1 MVRKVVL
8 AYSGGLDTSV
18 AVRWIAQT
26 YRCEVVCFCADIGQ
40 AEDLEGA
47 RAKALAVG
55 AQKAIVADLRLPFV
69 RDYVWPALRAG
80 ALYEGQYLLG
90 TSLARPCI
98 GRGLMEA
105 ADAEQAD
112 AISHGATGK
121 GNDQVRFELTAY
133 HFRPGIR
140 IIAPWREWEFKGRRE
155 LIEYTKAHGIP
166 IEATADKPYSVDR
179 NLLHTSYEGGV
190 LEDPWREPEPS
201 MFQLT
206 RDPSAA
212 PDAPRV
218 IELELERGDA
228 VAIDGER
235 LGPVE
240 LLGRLNAIAGEHGV
254 GRVDLVENR
263 FVGMKSRGVYETPG
277 GTVLH
282 AARAAVESLTLDR
295 EVLRLRQDLMPRY
308 AALVYN
314 GFWFAPE
321 RETLQRMIDDIA
333 QSVTGTARLRLFK
346 GAVTVLGRKAPKSLY
361 RPDIVTFEEDSVY
374 DQRDA
379 QGFIKLNALRLR
391 IRSEVDHP
399 AASPR
404 LVGSDDARDP

>member
-18 AVRWIAQT
+18 AVKWIAQT
-26 YRCEVVCFCADIGQ
+26 YRCEVVCFCADVGQ
-40 AEDLEGA
+40 AEDLEAA
-47 RAKALAVG
+47 RTKALAVG
-55 AQKAIVADLRLPFV
+55 AQKAVVHDLRLPFV
-69 RDYVWPALRAG
+69 VEYVWPALRAG
-80 ALYEGQYLLG
+80 ALYENQYLLG

-98 GRGLMEA
+98 AKGMMDVVA
-105 ADAEQAD
+105 AEGAD

-121 GNDQVRFELTAY
+121 GNDQVRFELAAY
-133 HFRPGIR
+133 HFRPGIK
-140 IIAPWREWEFKGRRE
+140 IIAPWREWHFKGRRE
-155 LIEYTKAHGIP
+155 LIDYTKEHSIP
-166 IEATADKPYSVDR
+166 IEATAEKPYSVDR

-190 LEDPWREPEPS
+190 LEDPWRAPDPE

-206 RDPSAA
+206 RDPMRA
-212 PDAPRV
+212 PDSPRIV
-218 IELELERGDA
+218 EIELEHGDP

-240 LLGRLNAIAGEHGV
+240 LLARCNEIAGEHGV

-277 GTVLH
+277 GTLLH

-295 EVLRLRQDLMPRY
+295 EVLRLRHDLMPRY
-308 AALVYN
+308 ATLVYN

-321 RETLQRMIDDIA
+321 REALQRMFDDTA
-333 QSVTGTARLRLFK
+333 RKVTGTARLQLYK
-346 GAVTVLGRKAPKSLY
+346 GSLTVLGRKSPHSLY
-361 RPDIVTFEEDSVY
+361 RPDIVTFEEDAVY

-391 IRSEVDHP
+391 IRSE
-399 AASPR
+399 AS
-404 LVGSDDARDP
+404 GG

>member
-18 AVRWIAQT
+18 AVRWIKEKYQ
-26 YRCEVVCFCADIGQ
+26 CEVICYCADVGQ
-40 AEDLEGA
+40 NEDLEGA
-47 RAKALAVG
+47 QKKALAVG
-55 AQKAIVADLRLPFV
+55 ASKGLIGDLREEFV
-69 RDYVWPALRAG
+69 RDYVFPALRAG
-80 ALYEGQYLLG
+80 ALYEGQYLMG

-98 GRGLMEA
+98 GKGLMDC
-105 ADAEQAD
+105 ADAEGAD

-133 HFRPGIR
+133 HFRPGIK
-140 IIAPWREWEFKGRRE
+140 IIAPWREWEFKGRKE
-155 LIEYTKAHGIP
+155 LIAYTKEHNIP

-190 LEDPWREPEPS
+190 LEDPWKEPDPA

-206 RDPSAA
+206 RDPSQA
-212 PDAPRV
+212 PDTPRILE
-218 IELELERGDA
+218 IEYEKGDA
-228 VAIDGER
+228 VAIDGKR
-235 LGPVE
+235 LGPAALLAE
-240 LLGRLNAIAGEHGV
+240 LNKIGGEHGV

-277 GTVLH
+277 GSVLH
-282 AARAAVESLTLDR
+282 AARSAVESITLDR

-308 AALVYN
+308 AGLVYN

-321 RETLQRMIDDIA
+321 RETLQRMIDDVA
-333 QSVTGTARLRLFK
+333 QAITGTARLKLFK
-346 GAVTVLGRKAPKSLY
+346 GNITVLGRKAPRSLY
-361 RPDIVTFEEDSVY
+361 RPDIVTFEEDNVY

-391 IRSEVDHP
+391 IRSELDRR
-399 AASPR
+399 S
-404 LVGSDDARDP
+404 

>member
-18 AVRWIAQT
+18 AVRWIAET

-55 AQKAIVADLRLPFV
+55 AAKAVVRDLRLEFV

-80 ALYEGQYLLG
+80 ALYEQQYLLG

-98 GRGLMEA
+98 ARGLMEA
-105 ADAEQAD
+105 ADAEGAD
-112 AISHGATGK
+112 AIGHGATGK
-121 GNDQVRFELTAY
+121 GNDQVRFELAAY
-133 HFRPGIR
+133 HFRPGIK

-155 LIEYTKAHGIP
+155 LIDYTKQHAIP

-190 LEDPWREPEPS
+190 LEDPWREPDPS

-206 RDPSAA
+206 RDPMRA
-212 PDAPRV
+212 PDEPRT
-218 IELELERGDA
+218 IELELEHGDA

-240 LLGRLNAIAGEHGV
+240 LLAKLNVIAGEHGV

-277 GTVLH
+277 GAVLH

-295 EVLRLRQDLMPRY
+295 ETLRLRHDLMPRY

-321 RETLQRMIDDIA
+321 REALQRLVDDIA
-333 QSVTGTARLRLFK
+333 RGITGTARLRLYK
-346 GAVTVLGRKAPKSLY
+346 GGITVLGRKSPHSLY

-391 IRSEVDHP
+391 IRSELGK
-399 AASPR
+399 A
-404 LVGSDDARDP
+404 

>member
-1 MVRKVVL
+1 MAEVKTVVL

-18 AVRWIAQT
+18 AVRWIAET
-26 YRCEVVCFCADIGQ
+26 YHCEVVCFCADIGQ
-40 AEDLEGA
+40 DEDLEGA
-47 RAKALAVG
+47 RTKALACG
-55 AQKAIVADLRLPFV
+55 ARTAIVRDLRDVFV
-69 RDYVWPALRAG
+69 REYVWPALRAG

-98 GRGLMEA
+98 GKGLMEC
-105 ADAEQAD
+105 ADAERAD
-112 AISHGATGK
+112 AVAHGATGK
-121 GNDQVRFELTAY
+121 GNDQVRFELAAY

-140 IIAPWREWEFKGRRE
+140 IIAPWREWQFAGRKE
-155 LIEYTKAHGIP
+155 LIEYTRTHGIP

-190 LEDPWREPEPS
+190 LEDPWHEPDPA
-201 MFQLT
+201 MFQRT
-206 RDPSAA
+206 RDPRRA
-212 PDAPRV
+212 PDEPLT
-218 IELELERGDA
+218 IELEYERGDA
-228 VAIDGER
+228 VALDGVR
-235 LGPVE
+235 LAPAA
-240 LLGRLNAIAGEHGV
+240 LLAKLNAIAGEHGV

-277 GTVLH
+277 GSVLH

-295 EVLRLRQDLMPRY
+295 ELLRLRQDLMPRY

-321 RETLQRMIDDIA
+321 REALQRMIDDIA
-333 QSVTGTARLRLFK
+333 GAITGTVRLRLYK
-346 GAVTVLGRKAPKSLY
+346 GSITVVGRKSPRSLY
-361 RPDIVTFEEDSVY
+361 RTDIVTFEADRVY

-391 IRSEVDHP
+391 IRRE
-399 AASPR
+399 
-404 LVGSDDARDP
+404 LGE

>member
-1 MVRKVVL
+1 MTRKVVL

-18 AVRWIAQT
+18 AVRWIAET
-26 YRCEVVCFCADIGQ
+26 YGCEIVCFCADVGQ
-40 AEDLEGA
+40 DEDLEAA
-47 RAKALAVG
+47 RTKALAVG
-55 AQKAIVADLRLPFV
+55 AQKAIVADMRLHFV

-98 GRGLMEA
+98 ARGLMDAVA
-105 ADAEQAD
+105 AEDAD
-112 AISHGATGK
+112 AIAHGATGK
-121 GNDQVRFELTAY
+121 GNDQVRFELAAY
-133 HFRPGIR
+133 HFRPGIK
-140 IIAPWREWEFKGRRE
+140 IIAPWREWKFRGRRE
-155 LIEYTKAHGIP
+155 LIEYTQQHKIP

-190 LEDPWREPEPS
+190 LEDPWREPDPA
-201 MFQLT
+201 MFQRT
-206 RDPSAA
+206 RDPRAA
-212 PDAPRV
+212 PDAPR
-218 IELELERGDA
+218 ILELELERGDA
-228 VAIDGER
+228 VALDGER

-240 LLGRLNAIAGEHGV
+240 MLSRLNQIAGEHGV

-295 EVLRLRQDLMPRY
+295 EVLRLRHDLMPRY

-314 GFWFAPE
+314 GFWFSPE
-321 RETLQRMIDDIA
+321 RDALQKLIDDVA
-333 QSVTGTARLRLFK
+333 QAITGTARIKLYK
-346 GAVTVLGRKAPKSLY
+346 GALTVLGRKAPRSLY

-391 IRSEVDHP
+391 IRSELD
-399 AASPR
+399 R
-404 LVGSDDARDP
+404 RG

>member
-1 MVRKVVL
+1 MTRKVVL

-18 AVRWIAQT
+18 AVRWIAET
-26 YRCEVVCFCADIGQ
+26 YGCEIVCFCADVGQ
-40 AEDLEGA
+40 DEDLEAA
-47 RAKALAVG
+47 RTKALAVG
-55 AQKAIVADLRLPFV
+55 AQKAIVADMRLAFV

-80 ALYEGQYLLG
+80 ALYEGVYLLG

-98 GRGLMEA
+98 ARGMMDAVA
-105 ADAEQAD
+105 AEDAD
-112 AISHGATGK
+112 AIAHGATGK
-121 GNDQVRFELTAY
+121 GNDQVRFELAAY
-133 HFRPGIR
+133 HFRPGIK
-140 IIAPWREWEFKGRRE
+140 IIAPWREWKFRGRRE
-155 LIEYTKAHGIP
+155 LIEYTQQHKIP

-190 LEDPWREPEPS
+190 LEDPWREPDPG
-201 MFQLT
+201 MFQRT
-206 RDPSAA
+206 RDPREA
-212 PDAPRV
+212 PDAPRI

-228 VAIDGER
+228 VALDGER

-240 LLGRLNAIAGEHGV
+240 MLTRLNQIAGEHGV

-314 GFWFAPE
+314 GFWFSPE
-321 RETLQRMIDDIA
+321 RDALQKLIDDVA
-333 QSVTGTARLRLFK
+333 QAITGTARIRLYK
-346 GAVTVLGRKAPKSLY
+346 GALTVLGRKAPRSLY

-391 IRSEVDHP
+391 IRSELD
-399 AASPR
+399 R
-404 LVGSDDARDP
+404 RG

>member
-1 MVRKVVL
+1 MAEIRKVVL

-18 AVRWIAQT
+18 AVRWIAET
-26 YRCEVVCFCADIGQ
+26 YHCEVICFCADVGQ
-40 AEDLEGA
+40 DEDLEAA
-47 RAKALAVG
+47 RKKALAVG
-55 AQKAIVADLRLPFV
+55 AKSAIVRDLRTEFV

-98 GRGLMEA
+98 ARGMMEC
-105 ADAEQAD
+105 ADSEGAD
-112 AISHGATGK
+112 AIAHGATGK
-121 GNDQVRFELTAY
+121 GNDQVRFELAAY
-133 HFRPGIR
+133 HFRPGIK
-140 IIAPWREWEFKGRRE
+140 IIAPWREWHFKGRRE
-155 LIEYTKAHGIP
+155 LIDYTKQHRIP

-190 LEDPWREPEPS
+190 LEDPWKEPDPG
-201 MFQLT
+201 MFQRT
-206 RDPSAA
+206 RDPRQA
-212 PDAPRV
+212 PDQPRV
-218 IELELERGDA
+218 IEVEYDKGDA
-228 VAIDGER
+228 VAIDGVRME
-235 LGPVE
+235 PAA
-240 LLGRLNAIAGEHGV
+240 LLAKLNQIAGEHGV

-277 GTVLH
+277 GSVLH

-308 AALVYN
+308 AGLVYN

-321 RETLQRMIDDIA
+321 REALQKLVDEIA
-333 QSVTGTARLRLFK
+333 QTISGTARLQLYK
-346 GAVTVLGRKAPKSLY
+346 GAITVLGRKAPRSLY

-391 IRSEVDHP
+391 IRSELD
-399 AASPR
+399 R
-404 LVGSDDARDP
+404 R

>member
-1 MVRKVVL
+1 MSEVTKVVL

-18 AVRWIAQT
+18 AVRWIAET
-26 YRCEVVCFCADIGQ
+26 YRCEVVCYCADVGQ
-40 AEDLEGA
+40 DEDLEAA
-47 RAKALAVG
+47 RKKALAVG
-55 AQKAIVADLRLPFV
+55 ASKAVVRDLRLEFV

-105 ADAEQAD
+105 ADAEGAD
-112 AISHGATGK
+112 AISHGSTGK
-121 GNDQVRFELTAY
+121 GNDQARFELAAY
-133 HFRPGIR
+133 HFRPGIK
-140 IIAPWREWEFKGRRE
+140 IIAPWREWHFKGRRE
-155 LIEYTKAHGIP
+155 LIEYTKVHNIP

-190 LEDPWREPEPS
+190 LEDPWNEPKPE
-201 MFQLT
+201 MFQRT
-206 RDPSAA
+206 RDPAQA
-212 PDAPRV
+212 PDKAR
-218 IELELERGDA
+218 ILEVDFERGDP

-240 LLGRLNAIAGEHGV
+240 LLARLNAIAGEHGV

-277 GTVLH
+277 GAVIH

-308 AALVYN
+308 ATLVYN

-333 QSVTGTARLRLFK
+333 QAITGTARLKLYK
-346 GAVTVLGRKAPKSLY
+346 GSITVLGRKSPQSLY

-391 IRSEVDHP
+391 IRSEL
-399 AASPR
+399 AK
-404 LVGSDDARDP
+404 G

>member
-1 MVRKVVL
+1 MTRKVVL

-18 AVRWIAQT
+18 AVRWIAET
-26 YRCEVVCFCADIGQ
+26 YGCEIVCFCADVGQ
-40 AEDLEGA
+40 DEDLEAA

-55 AQKAIVADLRLPFV
+55 AKKAVVADLRLAFV

-80 ALYEGQYLLG
+80 ALYEGVYLLG

-98 GRGLMEA
+98 ARGLMDAVA
-105 ADAEQAD
+105 AEDAD
-112 AISHGATGK
+112 AIGHGATGK
-121 GNDQVRFELTAY
+121 GNDQVRFELAAY
-133 HFRPGIR
+133 HFRPGIK
-140 IIAPWREWEFKGRRE
+140 IIAPWREWKFRGRRE
-155 LIEYTKAHGIP
+155 LIEYTKQHNIP

-190 LEDPWREPEPS
+190 LEDPWREPDPA
-201 MFQLT
+201 MFQRT
-206 RDPSAA
+206 RDPKDA
-212 PDAPRV
+212 PDQPR
-218 IELELERGDA
+218 ILELELEHGDA
-228 VAIDGER
+228 VALDGER

-240 LLGRLNAIAGEHGV
+240 MLAKLNQIAGEHGV

-277 GTVLH
+277 GSVLH

-308 AALVYN
+308 AGLAYN

-321 RETLQRMIDDIA
+321 REALQKLIDDIA
-333 QSVTGTARLRLFK
+333 QSITGTARIKLYK
-346 GAVTVLGRKAPKSLY
+346 GALTVLGRKAPHSLY

-391 IRSEVDHP
+391 IRSELD
-399 AASPR
+399 R
-404 LVGSDDARDP
+404 RG

>member
-1 MVRKVVL
+1 MTRKVVL

-18 AVRWIAQT
+18 AVRWIAET
-26 YRCEVVCFCADIGQ
+26 YGCEIVCYCADVGQ
-40 AEDLEGA
+40 DEDLEAA
-47 RAKALAVG
+47 RVKALAVG
-55 AQKAIVADLRLPFV
+55 AQKAVIGDLRLEFV

-80 ALYEGQYLLG
+80 ALYEGMYLLG
-90 TSLARPCI
+90 TALARPCI
-98 GRGLMEA
+98 AKGLM
-105 ADAEQAD
+105 DTVTAEDAD
-112 AISHGATGK
+112 AIGHGATGK
-121 GNDQVRFELTAY
+121 GNDQVRFELAAY
-133 HFRPGIR
+133 YFRPGIK
-140 IIAPWREWEFKGRRE
+140 IIAPWREWEFRGRRE
-155 LIEYTKAHGIP
+155 LIEYTKLHNIP

-190 LEDPWREPEPS
+190 LEDPWREPDPA
-201 MFQLT
+201 MFQRT
-206 RDPSAA
+206 RDPQNA
-212 PDAPRV
+212 PATPR
-218 IELELERGDA
+218 ILEIELERGDA

-240 LLGRLNAIAGEHGV
+240 MLSRLNAIAGEHGV

-308 AALVYN
+308 AGLVYN
-314 GFWFAPE
+314 GFWFSPE
-321 RETLQRMIDDIA
+321 REALQKLVDDIA
-333 QSVTGTARLRLFK
+333 QSITGTVRLKLYK
-346 GAVTVLGRKAPKSLY
+346 GALTVLGRKAPKSLY

-391 IRSEVDHP
+391 IRSELD
-399 AASPR
+399 R
-404 LVGSDDARDP
+404 TRG

>member
-1 MVRKVVL
+1 MADIRKVVL

-18 AVRWIAQT
+18 AVRWIAEK

-40 AEDLEGA
+40 DEDLSGA
-47 RAKALAVG
+47 EKKALAVG
-55 AQKAIVADLRLPFV
+55 ATKAITRDLRMPFV

-98 GRGLMEA
+98 ARGMMDVATE
-105 ADAEQAD
+105 ENAD
-112 AISHGATGK
+112 AIAHGATGK
-121 GNDQVRFELTAY
+121 GNDQVRFELAAY
-133 HFRPGIR
+133 HFRPGIK
-140 IIAPWREWEFKGRRE
+140 IIAPWREWEFKGRKE
-155 LIEYTKAHGIP
+155 LIDYTKKHGIP

-190 LEDPWREPEPS
+190 LEDPWREPDRA
-201 MFQLT
+201 MFQRT
-206 RDPSAA
+206 RDPVEA
-212 PDAPRV
+212 PDLPRTV
-218 IELELERGDA
+218 EIEYERGDA
-228 VAIDGER
+228 VALDGER

-240 LLGRLNAIAGEHGV
+240 LLAKLNALGGEHGV

-277 GTVLH
+277 GSVLH

-321 RETLQRMIDDIA
+321 REALQRLVDDIA
-333 QSVTGTARLRLFK
+333 QAITGTARLRLYK
-346 GAVTVLGRKAPKSLY
+346 GAITVLGRKAPRSLY
-361 RPDIVTFEEDSVY
+361 RPDIVTFEEDTVY

-379 QGFIKLNALRLR
+379 QGFIKLNALRMR
-391 IRSEVDHP
+391 IRSELDR
-399 AASPR
+399 A
-404 LVGSDDARDP
+404 